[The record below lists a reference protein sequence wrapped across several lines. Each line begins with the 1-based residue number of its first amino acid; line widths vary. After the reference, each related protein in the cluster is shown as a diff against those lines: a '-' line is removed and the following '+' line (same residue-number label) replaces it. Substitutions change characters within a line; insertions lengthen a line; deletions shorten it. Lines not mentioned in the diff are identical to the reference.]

1 MLVEA
6 VFWFYPPVWWIGARL
21 VQERERACD
30 ESVLSLGS
38 EPSDYAEAILNVCK
52 LYVESPLTCVSG
64 VTGPSLNRR
73 IRAILTQGV
82 AAELPYGK
90 KTALITTGLAALAA
104 PIVLGMMNAPL
115 ALARSSPP
123 ASTRPEAVPGA
134 KRNRRYP
141 YLVGLGT
148 VTATTVAVTPRVDGQ
163 LTSVNFQEGG
173 LVQQGQV
180 LASIEAKP
188 YQQQL
193 AVAQWLLARDQAQLA
208 AATAQASPGQH
219 GGVVAQLRAALEADQ
234 TKVEIARRQLSY
246 AEVIAPITGIAGFRL
261 VDAGN
266 IVHSGD
272 RLVVIAQLHPIA
284 VLFTIQEDD
293 LPAVLARLKAG
304 PNPTVVLL
312 NRDGGTKQLA
322 RGRLIA
328 TDNQIDPQTGTVTL
342 KAMFDNQDGT
352 LFPNQFVNVRLLLD
366 PQ

>member
-1 MLVEA
+1 
-6 VFWFYPPVWWIGARL
+6 
-21 VQERERACD
+21 
-30 ESVLSLGS
+30 
-38 EPSDYAEAILNVCK
+38 
-52 LYVESPLTCVSG
+52 
-64 VTGPSLNRR
+64 
-73 IRAILTQGV
+73 
-82 AAELPYGK
+82 
-90 KTALITTGLAALAA
+90 
-104 PIVLGMMNAPL
+104 MMNAPL

-148 VTATTVAVTPRVDGQ
+148 VTASTVAVTPRVDGQ